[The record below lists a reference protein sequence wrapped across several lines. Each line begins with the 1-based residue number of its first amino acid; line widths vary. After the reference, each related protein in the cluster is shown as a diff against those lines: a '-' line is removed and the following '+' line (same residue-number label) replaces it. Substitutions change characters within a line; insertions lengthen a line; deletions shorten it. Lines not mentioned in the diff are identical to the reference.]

1 MMPKLKHFVLAMAMV
16 AGAPAAE
23 AQGLSKARSVLQNF
37 QGELMLLVPI
47 VAVISLV
54 LLAVLWATKVI
65 RFHSLVQWG
74 GGVLIVGCASQ
85 LVAMLM
91 S

>member
-1 MMPKLKHFVLAMAMV
+1 MKVKLTQFVVAVAMV
-16 AGAPAAE
+16 GGAGTAE
-23 AQGLSKARSVLQNF
+23 AQGLARARSVLQNF

-47 VAVISLV
+47 VAVIALI
-54 LLAVLWATKVI
+54 LLAILWATKVI

-74 GGVLIVGCASQ
+74 GGVILVGCASQ
-85 LVAMLM
+85 LVTMLM